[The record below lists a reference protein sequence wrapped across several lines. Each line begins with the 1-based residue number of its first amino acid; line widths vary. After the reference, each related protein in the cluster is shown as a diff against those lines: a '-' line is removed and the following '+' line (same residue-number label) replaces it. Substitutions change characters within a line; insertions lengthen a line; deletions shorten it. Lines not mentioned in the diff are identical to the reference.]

1 MSLYGKVLAVGVS
14 WQLLYIKAYMFEWE
28 RRYGIPQDV
37 VMRCAR
43 PTFTAPLRWEK
54 RMAAG
59 TYAKQRLGPTL
70 LVFTC
75 SLSDFFIE
83 EADAWRDEV
92 WEIIRAT
99 PHLTYQILSKRPE
112 RMRDR
117 LPPDWGDGYEN
128 VWLA

>member
-1 MSLYGKVLAVGVS
+1 MLLAAAWDFSVDSLTCPKMSLMAKVLAVGVS

-59 TYAKQRLGPTL
+59 TYAKQRSAPRFWFLHAASQI
-70 LVFTC
+70 
-75 SLSDFFIE
+75 SLS
-83 EADAWRDEV
+83 RK
-92 WEIIRAT
+92 RT
-99 PHLTYQILSKRPE
+99 PGGTRSGRSSVPRLT
-112 RMRDR
+112 
-117 LPPDWGDGYEN
+117 
-128 VWLA
+128 